1 VQLGG
6 RSGTKR
12 LCGVC
17 KVCSAHIKT
26 QGTKRSRSF
35 CFGMTMLQVEAR
47 CSSGH
52 PSVRAVPVS
61 PYESRQRLVNPQ
73 LQVVRVY
80 PLKDQAP
87 SPTLFWL
94 TCVSTSTRLL
104 RHSAA
109 PYARLRIR
117 LSLGL
122 EVASNANSSRKRESV
137 S

>member
-1 VQLGG
+1 
-6 RSGTKR
+6 
-12 LCGVC
+12 
-17 KVCSAHIKT
+17 
-26 QGTKRSRSF
+26 
-35 CFGMTMLQVEAR
+35 
-47 CSSGH
+47 
-52 PSVRAVPVS
+52 
-61 PYESRQRLVNPQ
+61 
-73 LQVVRVY
+73 VRVY

-122 EVASNANSSRKRESV
+122 EVVSNANSSRKRESV